1 MLIAIGFT
9 CKVDSFS
16 YTAQNKLRKKPE
28 QRYKSKA
35 IDSLLYD
42 AYNEPFENCGGT
54 SMKLDQNKKILMG
67 VVLILYILYKMM
79 GG

>member
-1 MLIAIGFT
+1 VEARFG
-9 CKVDSFS
+9 
-16 YTAQNKLRKKPE
+16 
-28 QRYKSKA
+28 SKA
-35 IDSLLYD
+35 IDSLPYG
-42 AYNEPFENCGGT
+42 AYNGPFQIFEGT